1 MTSLKEKQ
9 VEKMLDKMF
18 GSADDAL
25 RIVTKLAL
33 TNTEITPEVLATLEY
48 LKKQNEEDASGLTE
62 ELQMTLDASGNL
74 VPLIGNSSYSATLTP
89 YEPILTQE
97 RAGENVV
104 CPITYTIE
112 NGVINNL
119 NGLIDCGG
127 NVVNDCGGNVVIDY
141 RGNAVNDVVY
151 RLPVGKT

>member
-25 RIVTKLAL
+25 RIITKLAL

-48 LKKQNEEDASGLTE
+48 LKKQNEEDAKGLTE

-74 VPLIGNSSYSATLTP
+74 VPLIGNSSYSATPTP
-89 YEPILTQE
+89 YE
-97 RAGENVV
+97 
-104 CPITYTIE
+104 PITYTIE

-119 NGLIDCGG
+119 TGVI
-127 NVVNDCGGNVVIDY
+127 DCGGNVVIDY
-141 RGNAVNDVVY
+141 RGNVVSDVVY

>member
-25 RIVTKLAL
+25 RIITKLAL

-48 LKKQNEEDASGLTE
+48 LKKQNEQDAKGLTE
-62 ELQMTLDASGNL
+62 ELSMTLDASGNL
-74 VPLIGNSSYSATLTP
+74 VPLIGNSSHSAT
-89 YEPILTQE
+89 PINRQVSPF
-97 RAGENVV
+97 N
-104 CPITYTIE
+104 PITYTIE
-112 NGVINNL
+112 NGVINNF
-119 NGLIDCGG
+119 NGVIDCGG
-127 NVVNDCGGNVVIDY
+127 NVVNDY

>member
-25 RIVTKLAL
+25 RIITKLAL

-48 LKKQNEEDASGLTE
+48 LKKQNEEDAKGLTE
-62 ELQMTLDASGNL
+62 ELSMTLDASGNL
-74 VPLIGNSSYSATLTP
+74 VRVECLPSCSASLNPTF
-89 YEPILTQE
+89 
-97 RAGENVV
+97 
-104 CPITYTIE
+104 TYTVE

-119 NGLIDCGG
+119 NGVI
-127 NVVNDCGGNVVIDY
+127 DCGGNVVIDY

>member
-1 MTSLKEKQ
+1 MTSLKDKQ

-25 RIVTKLAL
+25 RIITKLAL

-48 LKKQNEEDASGLTE
+48 LKKQNEQDAKGLTE
-62 ELQMTLDASGNL
+62 ELNMTLDASGNL
-74 VPLIGNSSYSATLTP
+74 VPL
-89 YEPILTQE
+89 
-97 RAGENVV
+97 ENN
-104 CPITYTIE
+104 ITFTIE
-112 NGVINNL
+112 ENNVTNGEGRSTIIHNL
-119 NGLIDCGG
+119 NGVIDCGG
-127 NVVNDCGGNVVIDY
+127 NVVSDY

>member
-25 RIVTKLAL
+25 RIITKLAL

-48 LKKQNEEDASGLTE
+48 LKKQNEQDAKGLTE
-62 ELQMTLDASGNL
+62 ELSMTLDASGNL
-74 VPLIGNSSYSATLTP
+74 VPL
-89 YEPILTQE
+89 
-97 RAGENVV
+97 ENN
-104 CPITYTIE
+104 ITFTIE
-112 NGVINNL
+112 ENNVTNGEGRYKQSGTIINNL
-119 NGLIDCGG
+119 NGII
-127 NVVNDCGGNVVIDY
+127 DCGGNVVIDY

>member
-1 MTSLKEKQ
+1 MTSIKEKQ
-9 VEKMLDKMF
+9 VDKVLDRII
-18 GSADDAL
+18 GNGDETL
-25 RIVTKLAL
+25 RVVTKLAMM
-33 TNTEITPEVLATLEY
+33 NNEITPELVETIEM
-48 LKKQNEEDASGLTE
+48 LKKQNEEDAKALSE
-62 ELQMTLDASGNL
+62 EMELTLDASGNL

-104 CPITYTIE
+104 CPITYTID
-112 NGVINNL
+112 NGIVNNL
-119 NGLIDCGG
+119 NGVIDCGG
-127 NVVNDCGGNVVIDY
+127 NLVIDY